1 MWCTLVIFVNFV
13 NFSYLIVKIF
23 IANFYTFIFIV
34 SIIFRVLTKT
44 SDFVMKNDTYIRT
57 YIRIYVHNIRT
68 LR

>member
-57 YIRIYVHNIRT
+57 YVYMYITYVY
-68 LR
+68 